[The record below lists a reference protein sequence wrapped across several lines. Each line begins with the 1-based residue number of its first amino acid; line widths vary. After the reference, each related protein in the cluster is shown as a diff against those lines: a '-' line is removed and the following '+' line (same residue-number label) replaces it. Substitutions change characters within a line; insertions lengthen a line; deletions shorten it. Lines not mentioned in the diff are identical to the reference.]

1 MKVKVKKKG
10 VTDAEI
16 PLTNQVQGP
25 YCRVQTKKTRIVRY
39 LLYVWVQIVGKISLQ
54 QTFEFQGLYGEIQP
68 SQVTNFSPKTYL
80 MSFFY
85 WGPSSHIFT
94 NLFLYGFSM
103 KTNNSSK
110 FLARPNGLFFFE
122 NRNFQTMDKNNI
134 ASIWFCF
141 AV

>member
-1 MKVKVKKKG
+1 MKVKKKG

-80 MSFFY
+80 MSFFLLR
-85 WGPSSHIFT
+85 SILSHI
-94 NLFLYGFSM
+94 Y
-103 KTNNSSK
+103 
-110 FLARPNGLFFFE
+110 
-122 NRNFQTMDKNNI
+122 
-134 ASIWFCF
+134 
-141 AV
+141 